1 MPVIPLMADECPP
14 GSDLF
19 PPLCVQR
26 TGEEGRSGAL
36 ADTPPVWGF
45 PSKEHDLRLCA
56 EARNRAGIC
65 RVLLARQTQCLVI
78 AGLGELNAQLPA
90 IP

>member
-1 MPVIPLMADECPP
+1 MPAIPLMADECPL

-19 PPLCVQR
+19 PLFYVQGLER
-26 TGEEGRSGAL
+26 RGSGAL

-78 AGLGELNAQLPA
+78 AGLGELNTQLPA